1 MPRSDSHTREAPPQ
15 VTHHALPL
23 GDQLLHSAGGLPES
37 SYRRMEH
44 FGNLGETRR
53 ASRTLMHTPRDPRRG
68 RGEGEAHRFGEPRK
82 PRAFTFIPA
91 SYRALHPGEVALVF
105 AQSAF
110 GHGLVYIFPE
120 EILRSQHE
128 SRRTRHKVS
137 PRKAPTS
144 PKWAYVVTGAEFV
157 T

>member
-23 GDQLLHSAGGLPES
+23 SDQLLHSPGGLPES
-37 SYRRMEH
+37 SYRRMKH

-91 SYRALHPGEVALVF
+91 SCRALHPGEVALVF
-105 AQSAF
+105 AQSMF
-110 GHGLVYIFPE
+110 GHGLVYVSLKRSCEVNIKVGKLDTKSHPE
-120 EILRSQHE
+120 RYRLARNGRMS
-128 SRRTRHKVS
+128 
-137 PRKAPTS
+137 
-144 PKWAYVVTGAEFV
+144 
-157 T
+157 